1 MILSEIW
8 IYPVKSLSGIRLTE
22 AQVEE
27 KGLQYDRRWMI
38 TDQNGRFLTQ
48 REHSI
53 MAMLKVAVFENGLS
67 ISSRLEEEKSIL
79 VPFEPVTK
87 NPVSVVI
94 WDDEVEAVTMSDEA
108 DQWLSEQL
116 NLQVKL
122 VMMPESTQRK
132 ADPRYAK
139 NEENVSFA
147 DGFPYLLISQASL
160 DHLNERLEEPIVMQ
174 RFRPNF
180 VVTGTSPH
188 AEDDWKSIQIG
199 TLFFDLVKPCA
210 RCVLTTIDPE
220 TAEKGKE
227 PLKTLA
233 TYRRVGNKILFGQN
247 VVTKQNGL
255 VKQGDKILVIE

>member
-38 TDQNGRFLTQ
+38 IDENGRFLTQ
-48 REHSI
+48 REFTK
-53 MAMLKVAVFENGLS
+53 MAMLKVAVLENGLS
-67 ISSRLEEEKSIL
+67 ISSRMEPGNSII
-79 VPFEPVTK
+79 VPFEPVSS
-87 NPVSVVI
+87 NPVLVTV
-94 WDDEVEAVTMSDEA
+94 WDDEVEAITVSDEV
-108 DQWLSEQL
+108 DTWLSEQL
-116 NLQVKL
+116 EREVKL
-122 VMMPESTQRK
+122 VIMPESTQRK

-139 NEENVSFA
+139 NNENVSFA
-147 DGFPYLLISQASL
+147 DGFPFLLISQASL
-160 DHLNERLEEPIVMQ
+160 DHLNERLELPIVMQ

-180 VVTGTSPH
+180 VVTGTNPH
-188 AEDDWKSIQIG
+188 AEDDWKLIQIG
-199 TLFFDLVKPCA
+199 GLFFDIVKPCA

-255 VKQGDKILVIE
+255 VKQGDSISLVE

>member
-22 AQVEE
+22 AKVEE

-38 TDQNGRFLTQ
+38 VDQNGRFLTQ

-94 WDDEVEAVTMSDEA
+94 WDDEVEAVTVSDEA

-160 DHLNERLEEPIVMQ
+160 DHLNERL
-174 RFRPNF
+174 
-180 VVTGTSPH
+180 
-188 AEDDWKSIQIG
+188 
-199 TLFFDLVKPCA
+199 
-210 RCVLTTIDPE
+210 
-220 TAEKGKE
+220 
-227 PLKTLA
+227 
-233 TYRRVGNKILFGQN
+233 
-247 VVTKQNGL
+247 
-255 VKQGDKILVIE
+255 